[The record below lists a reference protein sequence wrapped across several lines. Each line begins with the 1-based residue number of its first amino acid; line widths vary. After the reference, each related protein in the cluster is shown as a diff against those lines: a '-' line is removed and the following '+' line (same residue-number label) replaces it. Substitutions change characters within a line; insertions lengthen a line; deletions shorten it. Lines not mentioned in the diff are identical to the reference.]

1 MADHTSHTFG
11 SVLFLFCIAL
21 LFVKFFLL
29 PTLLF
34 FFLSHFSWYARMP
47 RVPIKF
53 TGNGSVRRQRTF
65 VRAAAASRS
74 RMMAARRFAPEVV
87 SVTPER
93 KYFDTT
99 LANTAI
105 PASADWTATEFDPVL
120 PANTFNLCSPGPG
133 TAINQRVGRKI
144 LVHAVK
150 IRGVLNFTILT
161 AQTAVPAS
169 PTIRLVVFQDKQTNG
184 VQAQGEQIMAA
195 PGTAAAQNAISSYQN
210 LANFGRFRVL
220 VDKVYQFKDGVSV
233 NNASAT
239 TVSADYGSIPF
250 KFNVK
255 FQKPVVVHFNATG
268 TALVA
273 DIVDNSF
280 HIIANADITGSA
292 ISYEA
297 RAVYTDA

>member
-1 MADHTSHTFG
+1 
-11 SVLFLFCIAL
+11 
-21 LFVKFFLL
+21 
-29 PTLLF
+29 
-34 FFLSHFSWYARMP
+34 MP

-65 VRAAAASRS
+65 VRAAVASRS

-105 PASADWTATEFDPVL
+105 PASADWTATEFDLVL

-144 LVHAVK
+144 LVHAIK
-150 IRGVLNFTILT
+150 IRGVLNFTIVT
-161 AQTAVPAS
+161 AQTQVPAS

-184 VQAQGEQIMAA
+184 AQAQGEQIMAA

-210 LANFGRFRVL
+210 LANFGRFQVL
-220 VDKVYQFKDGVSV
+220 KDKVYRFNDGVAV

-250 KFNVK
+250 KFNIN
-255 FQKPVVVHFNATG
+255 FRKPVVVHFNATG

-280 HIIANADITGSA
+280 HIIANADTAGSG